1 MQVRVSQQLPT
12 ALDIPYSHPR
22 LNAGQQGSHDDDDIF
37 DDDGSDFDCDDND
50 FDCDDSDFD
59 CDDSDLDCDCSDFD
73 CDCSEFDCDCS
84 HRFIG
89 TQKLSEMLQQPYDLF
104 KPGWADHYI
113 LGMVNQVNIW
123 MGITRNQA

>member
-1 MQVRVSQQLPT
+1 MTVTLIVIAAT
-12 ALDIPYSHPR
+12 
-22 LNAGQQGSHDDDDIF
+22 GSLGLRSCPKCCNDDDNEDDIC
-37 DDDGSDFDCDDND
+37 DDDC
-50 FDCDDSDFD
+50 SDFD
-59 CDDSDLDCDCSDFD
+59 CDDSDW
-73 CDCSEFDCDCS
+73 DCDCS

-123 MGITRNQA
+123 MGHTRNQA

>member
-12 ALDIPYSHPR
+12 ALDIPYSHPQ
-22 LNAGQQGSHDDDDIF
+22 LNAGQQGSHDDDDIC

-50 FDCDDSDFD
+50 FDCDDSD
-59 CDDSDLDCDCSDFD
+59 L
-73 CDCSEFDCDCS
+73 DCDCS